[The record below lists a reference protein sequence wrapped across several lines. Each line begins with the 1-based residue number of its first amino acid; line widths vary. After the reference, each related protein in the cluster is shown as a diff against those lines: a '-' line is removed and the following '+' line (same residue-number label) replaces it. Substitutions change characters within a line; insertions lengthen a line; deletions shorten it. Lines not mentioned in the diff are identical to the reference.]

1 MENEK
6 DKIFNQLYHIISSR
20 KKEMPENSYTTK
32 LFNAGLDEILK
43 KVGEESIEII
53 LASKENDKE
62 HLIHE
67 IADFIYHLIVL
78 MVEKNISFND
88 IEEELVG
95 RRKT

>member
-6 DKIFNQLYHIISSR
+6 DKILNQLYRIISSR
-20 KKEMPENSYTTK
+20 KKEMPENSYTAK

-88 IEEELVG
+88 IEKELAV
-95 RRKT
+95 RCKT